1 MFIFF
6 FFLSVL
12 FLFFVFR
19 VIYDYDN
26 FINNYSYRSLDLLTK
41 LNALKLEL
49 KTLERYGES
58 TVSQKE
64 KKIIEEKE
72 KFYLT
77 LDRRME
83 AQKKREKKMQ
93 EKKNIKL

>member
-6 FFLSVL
+6 FFLSV
-12 FLFFVFR
+12 FFFFFVFR
-19 VIYDYDN
+19 VLFVYDN

-83 AQKKREKKMQ
+83 AQKKKR
-93 EKKNIKL
+93 KKNARKKKY